1 MTARL
6 APATVHVAGIFRAIG
21 FAVDRLGQGPGSEGR
36 LREVLGG
43 LGEAAAVGRVCSC
56 RTEATPEGLRGE
68 PVEAWSRP
76 GVGRRAARGPFT
88 LEHVPAAV
96 FWEAPSA
103 RGLALEVPR
112 S

>member
-6 APATVHVAGIFRAIG
+6 ASAPIDVAGLFRAIG
-21 FAVDRLGQGPGSEGR
+21 FAMDRLGQGPGWEGR
-36 LREVLGG
+36 LRDVLGG
-43 LGEAAAVGRVCSC
+43 LGEAAAVDRVCSC

-68 PVEAWSRP
+68 RVEAWSRP
-76 GVGRRAARGPFT
+76 DVGRRAAKGPFA